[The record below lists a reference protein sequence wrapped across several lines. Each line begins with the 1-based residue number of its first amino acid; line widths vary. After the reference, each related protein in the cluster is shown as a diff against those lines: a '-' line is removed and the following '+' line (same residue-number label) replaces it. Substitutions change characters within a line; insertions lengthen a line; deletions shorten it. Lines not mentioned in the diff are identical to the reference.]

1 MNTAEALRQLEM
13 MHRALR
19 ATDVLLAES
28 QQLLQA
34 PIRYP
39 GPKGLITVDTSP
51 RARETEEERRA
62 AFPK

>member
-1 MNTAEALRQLEM
+1 MNTGEALRLLEAM
-13 MHRALR
+13 YQALR

-39 GPKGLITVDTSP
+39 GPKGLITVDATP
-51 RARETEEERRA
+51 PARETEDERRG